1 MGKLFGTDGIRGV
14 ANTYPMTPEMAM
26 KIGKAA
32 ALYFGKNRSNTRIVV
47 GKDTRI
53 SGDMLEH
60 AIVAGI
66 CSAGADAYLT
76 GVIPTPGVAYLARMY
91 EAAAGI
97 VISASHNP
105 FYDNGFKFFKGNGY
119 KLSDESETEIE
130 ELFLDNK
137 TPFAL
142 VQDIGRSYKADDAVK
157 KYAQFL
163 KSELTADL
171 KGLKLVIDCANGATY
186 KIAPEVFIHKGA
198 TVESLFISPNG
209 KNINEDCGSQHTRHL
224 QKAVVEKKADMG
236 FAFDGDGDRVIAV
249 DNTGK
254 VISGDQVL
262 AICAKVLKKQGKLKN
277 DTVVS
282 TVMSN
287 IGFKIALKDMG
298 IKHIAADV
306 GDRYVMKEMLDSG
319 AIIGGEDS
327 GHTIFLDHHTTGDGI
342 LTALRLIEA
351 VVTESAPLSQLAD
364 VMRTYPQVL
373 LNVEVTQK
381 PDIESIPAIQ
391 EEIRRVEAQLG
402 EMGRVLV
409 RYSGTQP
416 LCRVMVEAS
425 TQKETESCCKQIAEV
440 IKSHLT
446 PLPPSLKGKGG
457 RR

>member
-157 KYAQFL
+157 
-163 KSELTADL
+163 
-171 KGLKLVIDCANGATY
+171 C
-186 KIAPEVFIHKGA
+186 
-198 TVESLFISPNG
+198 TVS
-209 KNINEDCGSQHTRHL
+209 
-224 QKAVVEKKADMG
+224 
-236 FAFDGDGDRVIAV
+236 
-249 DNTGK
+249 
-254 VISGDQVL
+254 
-262 AICAKVLKKQGKLKN
+262 
-277 DTVVS
+277 
-282 TVMSN
+282 
-287 IGFKIALKDMG
+287 
-298 IKHIAADV
+298 
-306 GDRYVMKEMLDSG
+306 
-319 AIIGGEDS
+319 
-327 GHTIFLDHHTTGDGI
+327 
-342 LTALRLIEA
+342 
-351 VVTESAPLSQLAD
+351 
-364 VMRTYPQVL
+364 
-373 LNVEVTQK
+373 
-381 PDIESIPAIQ
+381 
-391 EEIRRVEAQLG
+391 EIRTDSRSQRIEIG
-402 EMGRVLV
+402 
-409 RYSGTQP
+409 Y
-416 LCRVMVEAS
+416 
-425 TQKETESCCKQIAEV
+425 
-440 IKSHLT
+440 
-446 PLPPSLKGKGG
+446 
-457 RR
+457 